1 MAFMEPDCSFQA
13 TVRGLVLVFRVTPGR
28 HYKMTKVTLSQNM
41 ALYNEVTSKTNCLQ
55 MNTWLSACHCVASDE
70 TPSIRSQHKH
80 NEWCASCLAGRLEK
94 QECDGE
100 PPLCKSAV
108 GQRFYGVLSTS
119 NSHLCSYTQHHVCGW
134 FFFILVCTK
143 SWSGNRT
150 GESPESSFRC
160 LQSWSNTSLNL
171 CTAPMPEIW
180 NWKKGGK
187 QQYGNTKASFEC
199 GGENLKSDFE
209 MVPSDEITQ
218 KALTFLA
225 LTFPQRPSGVLDSG
239 S

>member
-1 MAFMEPDCSFQA
+1 MRILLSWQIGEAGVWWSTAPLQICGGATFLRRLINKQQSFMRLHSTSC
-13 TVRGLVLVFRVTPGR
+13 VWLVFF
-28 HYKMTKVTLSQNM
+28 L
-41 ALYNEVTSKTNCLQ
+41 
-55 MNTWLSACHCVASDE
+55 
-70 TPSIRSQHKH
+70 
-80 NEWCASCLAGRLEK
+80 
-94 QECDGE
+94 
-100 PPLCKSAV
+100 
-108 GQRFYGVLSTS
+108 
-119 NSHLCSYTQHHVCGW
+119 
-134 FFFILVCTK
+134 ILVCTK
-143 SWSGNRT
+143 SRSGNRT